1 MKFSP
6 FFTYTALC
14 LLTLV
19 TSAFA
24 EFKQRRWTT
33 FDGVSKNLKFEEFKQ
48 GKILCKDAEQKDH
61 IIDVSTL
68 SYTDRVYLM
77 DHAKVPKEELLGG
90 FIPDE
95 DLEMELSKGNVSKL
109 PSIEFGKKGK
119 YKLRVL
125 QSPNF
130 EIWYER
136 GVSVDSMME
145 QVEKVWL
152 HLDAVMPSIRQG
164 QKKRKN
170 LIVVT
175 ESPEYYQA
183 YRSWAETRDRSLS
196 EFKYDDSPEK
206 EPVALFGTANP
217 LFNEL
222 DRPVKSSAFL
232 VYTGV
237 TPYTEPEGELYF
249 IDSYSRYLAIVSY
262 NSGVFHWNGGRG
274 RNLCFGVGFHAQ
286 DYLTGLFDVGFHA
299 EGERTTG
306 QFGKRKRWTK
316 VIAKAVKKGD
326 VNISIEEIF
335 ADKITVKGDDM
346 YSLIVL
352 SYMRYINSSAEMKL
366 NTVKYYQLLADVR
379 KGEERF
385 AEFPS
390 VEDIVKCYGH
400 DTVSAMEEA
409 FKEFILGDNL
419 K

>member
-1 MKFSP
+1 MKFLP

-24 EFKQRRWTT
+24 ELKQRRWTT

-48 GKILCKDAEQKDH
+48 GKIRCKDAEGKEH

-68 SYTDRVYLM
+68 SYIDRVYLI
-77 DHAKVPKEELLGG
+77 DHAKVPKEDLLGG

-95 DLEMELSKGNVSKL
+95 DLELKLSKENVSKL

-130 EIWYER
+130 EIWYEK

-145 QVEKVWL
+145 RVEKVWL
-152 HLDAVMPSIRQG
+152 HLDTMMPAFRLDQG
-164 QKKRKN
+164 KRRN

-175 ESPEYYQA
+175 ESPEYQQA
-183 YRSWAETRDRSLS
+183 YRFWAETGDRSLS
-196 EFKYDDSPEK
+196 EFKYDEDASK
-206 EPVALFGTANP
+206 RFNAIKGANNP
-217 LFNEL
+217 LFKEL
-222 DRPVKSSAFL
+222 VRPVKRRGLHVHVESTD
-232 VYTGV
+232 YTGSENELGFINL
-237 TPYTEPEGELYF
+237 YT
-249 IDSYSRYLAIVSY
+249 RYLVLTSY
-262 NSGVFHWNGGRG
+262 RSRVLDWNGGRG
-274 RNLCFGVGFHAQ
+274 RNFCFGVGFHAQ
-286 DYLTGLFDVGFHA
+286 DYLDGMFNIGFHA

-306 QFGKRKRWTK
+306 DFGKRKRWTK
-316 VIAKAVKKGD
+316 ILAKALKKKK

-335 ADKITVKGDDM
+335 ADKITAKGDDM

-385 AEFPS
+385 VEFPS
-390 VEDIVKCYGH
+390 MEDIVKCYGH
-400 DTVSAMEEA
+400 DTVSAMEED